1 MLEDIARLKVNL
13 SIEVVCMNYATGSNK
28 VSRWRKITGK
38 TDSSSSRY
46 LPYQEEKTETLS
58 GGAGEDSSSRGNNPL
73 YKLLFMLF
81 YYSLVNV

>member
-28 VSRWRKITGK
+28 VSQWHKITGK
-38 TDSSSSRY
+38 TDSSSRY

-58 GGAGEDSSSRGNNPL
+58 GGAGEDFSSRGNNPL